1 MFRHSRGRVDKR
13 VLTTKIG
20 QHSLQTPGAASRTNA
35 NGLRQ
40 QTQVPLL
47 VRAPDSLLY
56 AERTKDTPP
65 PQSFFLRTLAELSL
79 AFNCSVSLRSVCAA
93 QLSMLVL
100 PKRRISSMSNPSTSS
115 ARFNGPSGLPVI
127 SRIALKRSINSG
139 CSRSCSI
146 NCNSSVLNLV
156 GFGCLSFIPP
166 VNSQVAKFVHFILH
180 PSSSFFHPL
189 LITPYRIPAGELRL
203 SNNVKSA
210 IVAEKTQAE

>member
-1 MFRHSRGRVDKR
+1 MPPPSSHLSNTAKGGGVKRFCLSLRLSCRQAYFLPFPRPFIFSFPRRHRADHSAISLSDHVLGSHRRQHSKRFLILFLQQFLSPLRMLQGGLPHGAGVDLKAVMFLHSRGGVDKR

-100 PKRRISSMSNPSTSS
+100 PKRRISSMSNPS
-115 ARFNGPSGLPVI
+115 
-127 SRIALKRSINSG
+127 
-139 CSRSCSI
+139 
-146 NCNSSVLNLV
+146 
-156 GFGCLSFIPP
+156 
-166 VNSQVAKFVHFILH
+166 
-180 PSSSFFHPL
+180 
-189 LITPYRIPAGELRL
+189 
-203 SNNVKSA
+203 
-210 IVAEKTQAE
+210 